1 MILNPKPI
9 ILIDMPFCNQKE
21 KISRW
26 LLKKLKTFTKEKF
39 DFKIVWKTKKS
50 KQLFPLKEKNPYP
63 SCKICEGVCS
73 CKENYRWDERQ
84 CNYLLEWAL
93 KSKQRFWSSQAPL
106 STPWSC
112 FSMESSDVSTYE
124 YLQKKKLGGILYSS
138 ETSNLIKW
146 TQRFKETN
154 AV

>member
-9 ILIDMPFCNQKE
+9 ILIDIPFCNQKE

-26 LLKKLKTFTKEKF
+26 LLKKLKAFTKEKF

-50 KQLFPLKEKNPYP
+50 RQLFPLKEKNPYP

-73 CKENYRWDERQ
+73 CKENYWWDERQ

-112 FSMESSDVSTYE
+112 FSVESSDVSTYE